1 MFRVRPDSPDS
12 PDTQSMPIGGPAP
25 NTEVFVVDGTDGLV
39 PIGVPGELLVGGAGI
54 ARGYLNRP
62 ELTTQKFVDIELG
75 GTTRRVYRTGDL
87 VRWLPTG
94 DLEFLGRIDDQVKVR
109 GFRIELGEIESR
121 LTAHPDISSV
131 VVIVREDS
139 PATNAS
145 SPTPSRNPAPARN
158 HHPAPV
164 VRRHPARLHG
174 PAAFV
179 HLDAIPS
186 PQRQSR
192 PTRTPAPDHD
202 RPDLDAQYTEP
213 RNDVEATIAAIW
225 TDVLGIDHIGIHDN
239 FFNLGGHSSSPPEW
253 SRCSGRSSS
262 GKSWCGHCSP
272 LPPSNS

>member
-1 MFRVRPDSPDS
+1 MINGYGPTETTVVATAYIDDGSAVGGV
-12 PDTQSMPIGGPAP
+12 PIGRPIGNA
-25 NTEVFVVDGTDGLV
+25 EVFVVDGTDGLV

-145 SPTPSRNPAPARN
+145 SPTPSRNPAPA
-158 HHPAPV
+158 PEPPPCAS
-164 VRRHPARLHG
+164 G
-174 PAAFV
+174 AATPCPTTWSPPRSSTWT
-179 HLDAIPS
+179 PS
-186 PQRQSR
+186 PH
-192 PTRTPAPDHD
+192 PNGKVD
-202 RPDLDAQYTEP
+202 RRA
-213 RNDVEATIAAIW
+213 
-225 TDVLGIDHIGIHDN
+225 
-239 FFNLGGHSSSPPEW
+239 
-253 SRCSGRSSS
+253 
-262 GKSWCGHCSP
+262 
-272 LPPSNS
+272 LPPRPRPPRSRRPIHRAPQ